1 MTFAIR
7 PVAPA
12 DLGPWIKLSNAC
24 RYWQYSEESLR
35 FEDRLRPP
43 DLPALRLAAYTAEG
57 TIVGTAEAALGEYG
71 ERWKDRAGGFV
82 AVAPPYRRQ
91 GLGALLLE
99 EVEGFATRAGV
110 RWLEGETRESGLA
123 AASSLLSR
131 RGFHEL
137 ERYHA
142 SRQEPATVDVSGLD
156 GLRDRLRGEGID
168 TVSFAAIDSTSA
180 RESLYR
186 CTMAIQRDMPH
197 EPHVDWEDPALPT
210 FITLMFEN
218 PLRLR
223 DGIFVARDGEAIVGV
238 TYLVRRPGGNAEVGD
253 TGVLRSHRRRGI
265 GRALKLM
272 ATRHA
277 AEMGF
282 QYVYT
287 DNRSDNAGM
296 LAINRELGFVPDEV
310 LVIVEKT
317 FEK

>member
-7 PVAPA
+7 PVAPS
-12 DLGPWIKLSNAC
+12 DLGAWINLSNAC
-24 RYWQYSEESLR
+24 RYWQYSEESLL

-57 TIVGTAEAALGEYG
+57 TLVGTAEAALGEYG

-91 GLGALLLE
+91 GLGARLLQ
-99 EVEGFATRAGV
+99 EVEGFATRV
-110 RWLEGETRESGLA
+110 RVTWLEGETRAGDLA
-123 AASSLLSR
+123 AASPLLSR

-142 SRQEPATVDVSGLD
+142 SRQQPSMVDISGLD
-156 GLRDRLRGEGID
+156 GLRDRLRREGIE
-168 TVSFAAIDSTSA
+168 TGSFAGIDSTRT

-186 CTMAIQRDMPH
+186 CTMAVQRDMPH

-210 FITLMFEN
+210 FVTLMFEN
-218 PLRLR
+218 PLGLR
-223 DGIFVARDGEAIVGV
+223 DGVFVARDGEAIVGV
-238 TYLVRRPGGNAEVGD
+238 TYLVRRPGGDAEVGD
-253 TGVLRSHRRRGI
+253 TGVVRSHRRRGI

-272 ATRHA
+272 ATRYV
-277 AEMGF
+277 AEQGF
-282 QYVYT
+282 RYVYT

-310 LVIVEKT
+310 LVILEKT
-317 FEK
+317 FDK